1 MGAAKTSAENVG
13 VVPSVSMESGRVL
26 AEIAVEVPC
35 VVMPGSSKRAL
46 FAVRIVCMAK
56 KKRASVKFA

>member
-1 MGAAKTSAENVG
+1 MGASKNSAKTVG
-13 VVPSVSMESGRVL
+13 VMPSVSMENARVL
-26 AEIAVEVPC
+26 AKIAVEVPC

-46 FAVRIVCMAK
+46 FAVWNVRMA

>member
-1 MGAAKTSAENVG
+1 MGASKNSAKTVG
-13 VVPSVSMESGRVL
+13 VVPSVSMESARVL
-26 AEIAVEVPC
+26 AKIAVEVPC

-46 FAVRIVCMAK
+46 FAVRNVRMA